1 MISTFLKLYLCGVG
15 LAVVVSL
22 SHIKRKDL
30 KGVKYRKGRA
40 IHYKAS
46 ISNHLN
52 IRGTANLEAFLFNT
66 MFYRNQKTEDNER
79 GRRWQKLRQE
89 HKQIKN

>member
-1 MISTFLKLYLCGVG
+1 MFEVWYNILVSNGVSQ
-15 LAVVVSL
+15 LL
-22 SHIKRKDL
+22 RP
-30 KGVKYRKGRA
+30 
-40 IHYKAS
+40 YKAS

-79 GRRWQKLRQE
+79 G
-89 HKQIKN
+89 

>member
-1 MISTFLKLYLCGVG
+1 MESVSCCVHDFNLSNLYLCGVG

-79 GRRWQKLRQE
+79 G
-89 HKQIKN
+89 

>member
-1 MISTFLKLYLCGVG
+1 MWYNILVSNGVSQVIASMISTFLNLYLCGVG

-40 IHYKAS
+40 IQYNAS
-46 ISNHLN
+46 TSNHL
-52 IRGTANLEAFLFNT
+52 TSE
-66 MFYRNQKTEDNER
+66 ER
-79 GRRWQKLRQE
+79 RT
-89 HKQIKN
+89 

>member
-1 MISTFLKLYLCGVG
+1 MISTFLNLYLCGVG

-22 SHIKRKDL
+22 SHIKGKDL

-52 IRGTANLEAFLFNT
+52 IRGTANLEAFLFDE
-66 MFYRNQKTEDNER
+66 MFYRNQRQRTMKGGED
-79 GRRWQKLRQE
+79 GKS
-89 HKQIKN
+89 

>member
-1 MISTFLKLYLCGVG
+1 MESVSYCVHDFNLSKLYLCGVG

-40 IHYKAS
+40 IQYNAS
-46 ISNHLN
+46 ISNHLT
-52 IRGTANLEAFLFNT
+52 IRGMARVEAFLFDT

-79 GRRWQKLRQE
+79 G
-89 HKQIKN
+89 